1 MFPHVRKNNFLNSDK
16 CFRFNSRTNGR
27 RRSKMAMTVSKVIQ
41 NNITTNT
48 NYIVSNSFPFHQVH
62 FIESE
67 GGRSESRRRRRKCG
81 SS

>member
-1 MFPHVRKNNFLNSDK
+1 
-16 CFRFNSRTNGR
+16 
-27 RRSKMAMTVSKVIQ
+27 MTVSKVIP
-41 NNITTNT
+41 NNITTKT

-67 GGRSESRRRRRKCG
+67 GGRSESRERGRRRKRG